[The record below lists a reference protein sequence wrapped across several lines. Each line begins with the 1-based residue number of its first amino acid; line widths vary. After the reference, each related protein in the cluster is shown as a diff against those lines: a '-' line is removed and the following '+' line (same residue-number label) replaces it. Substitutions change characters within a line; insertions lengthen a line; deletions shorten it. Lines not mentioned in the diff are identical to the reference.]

1 VKTINGALGLIVL
14 FFSSCIAFHTG
25 NVSTGQHID
34 CPLMCIATGKSN
46 TLKIFGIGGLNKE
59 ALILEAKKDLY
70 MKFPYQ
76 KGIKLSNFS
85 VDFKDSYVF
94 FVNKTTATVSADVY
108 NCNILEIDTLPINGI
123 YGFNVGDSVYCDFND
138 GNAPIKGYL
147 KASDDYE
154 TARVVLYK
162 QIYDGYSEYAEMGIP
177 YKKLFKATK
186 APQNINYFGFD
197 IGEKVMTTI
206 IEDEKNKVVVCEII
220 GINMDMALVSCAN
233 SKNLKS
239 SRVIDKQLLRKM

>member
-1 VKTINGALGLIVL
+1 MKTINGALGLIVL

-108 NCNILEIDTLPINGI
+108 NCNVLEIDTLPIKGM
-123 YGFNVGDSVYCDFND
+123 YGFNVGDSVYCYIG
-138 GNAPIKGYL
+138 GNYEPIKACF
-147 KASDDYE
+147 KTHIDFE
-154 TARVVLYK
+154 MARVTLK
-162 QIYDGYSEYAEMGIP
+162 QEYLESYNYGIP
-177 YKKLFKATK
+177 YKQMFKATRD
-186 APQNINYFGFD
+186 PQNINNFGFN
-197 IGEKVMTTI
+197 IGEMVLAPI
-206 IEDEKNKVVVCEII
+206 IAGRKNNIIICEIV
-220 GINMDMALVSCAN
+220 GININKAIVSY
-233 SKNLKS
+233 KNTKQEKV
-239 SRVIDKQLLRKM
+239 RKVIDKQLLRKM